1 METSIEIPFDT
12 DRTAEIAYHSLRVDP
27 EPKRSG
33 SKKELILDGKIL
45 RVKFFCEEARTMRV
59 SVGSF
64 LDLLV
69 LVIDTMDQFDVPSNK
84 S

>member
-45 RVKFFCEEARTMRV
+45 RVNFFCEEARTMRV

-69 LVIDTMDQFDVPSNK
+69 LVIDTMNQFDVPSN
-84 S
+84 

>member
-45 RVKFFCEEARTMRV
+45 RVDFFLRGSSNYARKCWQLSGPTCT
-59 SVGSF
+59 G
-64 LDLLV
+64 D
-69 LVIDTMDQFDVPSNK
+69 
-84 S
+84 

>member
-33 SKKELILDGKIL
+33 SKKELTLDGKIL

-69 LVIDTMDQFDVPSNK
+69 LVIDTMDQFDVPSN
-84 S
+84 